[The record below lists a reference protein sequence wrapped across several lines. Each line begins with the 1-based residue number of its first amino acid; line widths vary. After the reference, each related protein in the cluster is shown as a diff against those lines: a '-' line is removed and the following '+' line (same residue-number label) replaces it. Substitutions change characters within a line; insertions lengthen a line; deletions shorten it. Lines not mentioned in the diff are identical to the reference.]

1 MQYTKQRSGARGRIV
16 GGPGCIRVAM
26 DSRTVLIPSL
36 ALTLAVSSP
45 VGAQPIEA
53 SPDESPPV
61 AEPIAEPAAASIEDG
76 PPEGFEP
83 GVWPALAAVVP
94 GVLIHGSGH
103 YVAGDTETAAELL
116 IAQGV
121 GLGMILVGGGVLAAS
136 GASRRLIGVTST
148 LALSGVGL
156 FFVPMLPDIYGAA
169 TGGRDAPPARL
180 PRLTARLGYA
190 WVYDP
195 QFAYDHFSTVGL
207 DARLGPVT
215 LASSGW
221 IALDDD
227 NVRLRQR
234 VDYRMLGD
242 NLGPVAD
249 GSALDVQTAVT
260 WHRYGSDG
268 FSVLSG
274 ELALDGRYDL
284 RNLSPTLDGSFV
296 IGALG
301 WGMELYTYDVPGL
314 GFAEDIA
321 EMLLLRFGWGL
332 YFAGRRGE
340 VSLYYDH
347 RKDDFAAGLG
357 VEGLGGGV
365 PGHLGLAADFAI
377 DEAWAIDLDLQ
388 VGSAYVAGIGLRYRY
403 GGE

>member
-1 MQYTKQRSGARGRIV
+1 MISRMTS
-16 GGPGCIRVAM
+16 IRA
-26 DSRTVLIPSL
+26 L
-36 ALTLAVSSP
+36 ALALAAASP
-45 VGAQPIEA
+45 VGAQPA
-53 SPDESPPV
+53 DAPPADAPPV
-61 AEPIAEPAAASIEDG
+61 AAPPVPVDPPPPPEADRDG

-83 GVWPALAAVVP
+83 GVWPTLAAVVP
-94 GVLIHGSGH
+94 GVLLHGSGL
-103 YVAGDTETAAELL
+103 YVAGDEETAADLL

-121 GLGMILVGGGVLAAS
+121 GLGMIVVGGGVLAAS

-148 LALSGVGL
+148 VALSGVGL
-156 FFVPMLPDIYGAA
+156 FFVPMLPDIYGSA

-190 WVYDP
+190 WVEDP
-195 QFAYDHFSTVGL
+195 QFAYDHFTTVGL

-215 LASSGW
+215 LVSSGW

-234 VDYRMLGD
+234 VDYRLLGQ
-242 NLGPVAD
+242 NLGPLDD
-249 GSALDVQTAVT
+249 GSALDAQAAAT
-260 WHRYGSDG
+260 WHRYGTDG

-284 RNLSPTLDGSFV
+284 RRMAATLDGSFV
-296 IGALG
+296 FGGLG
-301 WGMELYTYDVPGL
+301 WGLELYTYDAPGL

-340 VSLYYDH
+340 VSVYYDH
-347 RKDDFAAGLG
+347 RKDGFAAGLG
-357 VEGLGGGV
+357 TKGLGGGI
-365 PGHLGLAADFAI
+365 PGHLGLAADYAI
-377 DEAWAIDLDLQ
+377 DERWAIDLDLQ
-388 VGSAYVAGIGLRYRY
+388 VGSAYVAGVGVRYRY
-403 GGE
+403 GGL

>member
-1 MQYTKQRSGARGRIV
+1 ME
-16 GGPGCIRVAM
+16 
-26 DSRTVLIPSL
+26 SRTLLVSSL
-36 ALTLAVSSP
+36 ALALAVSSP
-45 VGAQPIEA
+45 VGAQPIDA
-53 SPDESPPV
+53 SPEADPP
-61 AEPIAEPAAASIEDG
+61 AAEPAAEPTQDA

-103 YVAGDTETAAELL
+103 YVAGDGETAAELL

-121 GLGMILVGGGVLAAS
+121 GLGMIIVGGGVLAAS

-148 LALSGVGL
+148 VALSGVGL

-190 WVYDP
+190 WVHDP

-215 LASSGW
+215 LASSAW

-227 NVRLRQR
+227 NARLRQR
-234 VDYRMLGD
+234 VDYRLLGD
-242 NLGPVAD
+242 NLGPLDD

-260 WHRYGSDG
+260 WHRYGTDG

-284 RNLSPTLDGSFV
+284 RNMSPTLDGSFV
-296 IGALG
+296 LGALG
-301 WGMELYTYDVPGL
+301 WGMEFYTYDVPGL

-340 VSLYYDH
+340 LSVYYDH
-347 RKDDFAAGLG
+347 RKDGFAAGLG
-357 VEGLGGGV
+357 TKGLGGGI
-365 PGHLGLAADFAI
+365 PGHLGLTADFAI
-377 DEAWAIDLDLQ
+377 DERWVIDLDVQ
-388 VGSAYVAGIGLRYRY
+388 VGSAYVAGVGVRYRY
-403 GGE
+403 GGL